1 MSDLTRGLP
10 SEPGEHDLRLDLP
23 AAHSAGRMARQM
35 VRQLAEREE
44 LPEDEAS
51 TLEFVAGELLDN
63 AVDHGGG
70 KAAREAEDLEG
81 DVRMTL
87 SVSIEGGCW
96 SVRVDDQGG
105 GDLDQVRAFIE
116 PPDGIPDLEDERGRG
131 FFLMAQMVDELTVDR
146 SHDGRGLALIA
157 SKRYGAPA

>member
-1 MSDLTRGLP
+1 MSEAEDPEEL
-10 SEPGEHDLRLDLP
+10 HLDLP
-23 AAHSAGRMARQM
+23 AAHSAGRMARQVLGRF
-35 VRQLAEREE
+35 VREHGVSEE
-44 LPEDEAS
+44 DAGN
-51 TLEFVAGELLDN
+51 LEFVTSELLSN

-70 KAAREAEDLEG
+70 KAAREAEDLEE